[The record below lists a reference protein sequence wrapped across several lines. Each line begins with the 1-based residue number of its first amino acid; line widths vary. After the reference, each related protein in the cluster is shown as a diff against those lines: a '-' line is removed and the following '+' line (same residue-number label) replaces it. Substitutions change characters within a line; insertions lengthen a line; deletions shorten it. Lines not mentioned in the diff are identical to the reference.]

1 MPCAIMR
8 RVALPQRTN
17 SPVVS
22 ANDSDTDKI
31 WDAIVI
37 GAGIAGLSAGIYL
50 GRAKRDALIVS
61 AGRSMAVWEPDVQNY
76 LGFPEGISGEEL
88 LARGKQQAQRY
99 GVEFTEDEIE
109 SIHAEDDGFIVAG
122 KAASYR
128 ALKVVLATGIFHLPP
143 EIAGV
148 EECLGH

>member
-31 WDAIVI
+31 WDAVVI

-50 GRAKRDALIVS
+50 GRAKRDALIIS

-76 LGFPEGISGEEL
+76 LGFPEGVSGEDL
-88 LARGKQQAQRY
+88 ITRGREQAGRY
-99 GVEFTEDEIE
+99 GVQF
-109 SIHAEDDGFIVAG
+109 AEARITSVAG
-122 KAASYR
+122 ENGDFTLTAEPQDGNQAPRLYR
-128 ALKVVLATGIFHLPP
+128 ARKV
-143 EIAGV
+143 
-148 EECLGH
+148 